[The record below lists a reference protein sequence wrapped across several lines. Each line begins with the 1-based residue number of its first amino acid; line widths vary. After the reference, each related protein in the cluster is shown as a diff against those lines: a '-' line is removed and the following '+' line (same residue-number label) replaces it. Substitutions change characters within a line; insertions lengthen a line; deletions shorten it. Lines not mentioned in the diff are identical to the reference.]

1 MEERILEDASVEI
14 WTSDYGFAKAIGPF
28 GPEDFPKERVF
39 CNTFAQEMIVLSEP
53 DINGRCL
60 IYKFKLDEFLDLTR
74 KLNLS

>member
-28 GPEDFPKERVF
+28 GPEDFSKERVF
-39 CNTFAQEMIVLSEP
+39 CNTFTQEMIVLSE
-53 DINGRCL
+53 RL